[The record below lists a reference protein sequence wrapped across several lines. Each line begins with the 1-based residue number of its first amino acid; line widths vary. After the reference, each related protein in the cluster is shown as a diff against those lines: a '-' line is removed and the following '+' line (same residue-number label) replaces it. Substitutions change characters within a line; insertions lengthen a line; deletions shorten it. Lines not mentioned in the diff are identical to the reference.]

1 MLYKILILYLFFSI
15 KNTDAMLGMK
25 GCEEYDFKT
34 DDIDSYFINYIDGEE
49 NIKSLDSVNQ
59 SFKNN

>member
-1 MLYKILILYLFFSI
+1 
-15 KNTDAMLGMK
+15 MLGMK